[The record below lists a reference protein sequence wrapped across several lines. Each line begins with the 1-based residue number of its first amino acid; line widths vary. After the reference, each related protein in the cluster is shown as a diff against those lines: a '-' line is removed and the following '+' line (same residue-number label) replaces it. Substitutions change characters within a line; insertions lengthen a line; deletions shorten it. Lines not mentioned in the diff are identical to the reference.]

1 MKYII
6 DAFSGPGG
14 LYMWAILI
22 VSVVGIAIIIER
34 FFYLSFKCR
43 LEKQDFMNQLA
54 KLVSGG
60 EMEKAI
66 ALAKKS
72 TSPLGK
78 VLYSILINHNEQEK
92 DIQDAVDE
100 VFLTESPKIMRW
112 TPLLATVANLATLLG
127 LLGTII
133 GLILA
138 FDAVANVP
146 AAQKA
151 AALATGISVAL
162 ATTAFGLTVAIPS
175 LGFHGFLTTKS
186 DRLIEEMDEKS
197 VKMMHYIVSRRKQ

>member
-1 MKYII
+1 MKYIV
-6 DAFSGPGG
+6 DAFTGPGS

-22 VSVVGIAIIIER
+22 VSVFAVAIMLER
-34 FFYLSFKCR
+34 LYYLQVKCR

-60 EMEKAI
+60 DMEKAM
-66 ALAKKS
+66 ALTKKS

-78 VLYSILINHNEQEK
+78 VLHGILINHNESEK
-92 DIQDAVDE
+92 EIQDAIDE
-100 VFLTESPKIMRW
+100 VFLTEGPKITRL
-112 TPLLATVANLATLLG
+112 TNLLATLANLATLLG

-162 ATTAFGLTVAIPS
+162 ATTAFGLTVAIPT
-175 LGFHGFLTTKS
+175 LGAHGWLTMKS
-186 DRLIEEMDEKS
+186 DRIIEEMDEKS
-197 VKMMHYIVSRRKQ
+197 VKMMHYIVGRRK

>member
-1 MKYII
+1 VKYII